1 MMQYLPGLQR
11 PKSAPNN
18 ASMAGLD
25 DGLSQGHRQA
35 SNGVLMLARLPLAKL
50 LLLGVRQAAR
60 PVSKVATAAAA
71 RSEIF
76 QDCCAGAAR
85 MMKSDRLNMPQ
96 EQAVQ
101 AGCVMVGETVVFGVT
116 GGVLTWEYHK
126 SKEAERQKEHMAR
139 EAIATCN
146 TYCSPYVCIL
156 FALGTARTRRED
168 DECLENLLSHK
179 SPLAVNTTVAIAA

>member
-139 EAIATCN
+139 EELRSEALAGFEELRLALQEQKEEVARQGAEIIA
-146 TYCSPYVCIL
+146 L
-156 FALGTARTRRED
+156 RRREAHRIKIRRV
-168 DECLENLLSHK
+168 EK
-179 SPLAVNTTVAIAA
+179 RI